1 VASEQALS
9 SGLPVDIDWWHRF
22 ERLLS
27 LRLPDLV
34 GKAVLEVGPFDGYF
48 SFAAERFGAARVVA
62 VDARGRGQLSGTDAF
77 QRTRDA
83 LASKVERLEVDPL
96 DICPR
101 TVGEFDVVLLPGVL
115 GHVRRPL
122 QVLEG
127 VASVTKELLVAETPP
142 GIVAM
147 LGAVG
152 FDDVVSYPV
161 SRTSAVRLAGL
172 ATLAKVTIDALSFSP
187 TACRRRLI
195 GDAARRALCERRVVA
210 HGRRRAGL
218 DVSRRHSGWQD
229 RDTPE
234 DAPVELVAH

>member
-1 VASEQALS
+1 MASEQALS

-27 LRLPDLV
+27 LRLPDLT
-34 GKAVLEVGPFDGYF
+34 GKTVLEVGPSDGYF

-62 VDARGRGQLSGTDAF
+62 VDARGRGHPGGTDAF

-83 LASKVERLEVDPL
+83 LASKVESLEIDPL
-96 DICPR
+96 DICPQ

-122 QVLEG
+122 HVLEG
-127 VASVTKELLVAETPP
+127 VASVTGELLVAETPP

-161 SRTSAVRLAGL
+161 NRISAVRLAGL
-172 ATLAKVTIDALSFSP
+172 AALAKVTIDALSSRP
-187 TACRRRLI
+187 MVCRGRLI
-195 GDAARRALCERRVVA
+195 GDAAKRALGERRVVI
-210 HGRRRAGL
+210 HCRPRTGL
-218 DVSRRHSGWQD
+218 TRILQ
-229 RDTPE
+229 
-234 DAPVELVAH
+234 